1 MPIITLPDGTEKK
14 YDSAVTID
22 QIASEIGPGLAKAAL
37 AGRVNGELIDTCIP
51 ITQNSHIQI
60 ITSKDDEGLEI
71 IRHSFAHLLG
81 HAVKQLYPEAKMA
94 IGPVIEDGFIMIFL
108 IKIPLLL
115 MIFSKLRKG

>member
-1 MPIITLPDGTEKK
+1 MPIITLPDGTEKG

-37 AGRVNGELIDTCIP
+37 AGRVNGKLIDTCIP
-51 ITQNSHIQI
+51 ITQDSHIQI

-94 IGPVIEDGFIMIFL
+94 IGPVIEDGFYYDIKTIFNYW
-108 IKIPLLL
+108 PYCH
-115 MIFSKLRKG
+115 FCFGV

>member
-14 YDSAVTID
+14 YDSAVTIE

-60 ITSKDDEGLEI
+60 IT
-71 IRHSFAHLLG
+71 FAHLLG

-94 IGPVIEDGFIMIFL
+94 I
-108 IKIPLLL
+108 KITSLL
-115 MIFSKLRKG
+115 MIFSKLRKE